1 MAGETN
7 TGELCGPPG
16 APLEDRTDRHRSGAW
31 HIEGQSHVP
40 KPLSPFFSLHTV
52 PSDHK
57 RENSGPTLEME
68 RRLELY
74 GVNPMFPALIP
85 GGTARREACLI
96 PCSQALVE
104 LLGTRKEHPLFPKSG
119 LCIQRKG

>member
-1 MAGETN
+1 MCLS
-7 TGELCGPPG
+7 LCH
-16 APLEDRTDRHRSGAW
+16 L
-31 HIEGQSHVP
+31 
-40 KPLSPFFSLHTV
+40 FFSLRTV

-74 GVNPMFPALIP
+74 GGEPHVPCIDTRWNCKEGDMSYTLLP
-85 GGTARREACLI
+85 GLGM
-96 PCSQALVE
+96 E
-104 LLGTRKEHPLFPKSG
+104 LLGTRKGHPFFPKSG